1 LKERRTAMCERCGR
15 ERKPFVIDGASL
27 LTHYCFSPPPGVVK
41 PFGFGWVVEQ
51 PVKQAEQEKQ

>member
-1 LKERRTAMCERCGR
+1 MCERCGR
-15 ERKPFVIDGASL
+15 ERKPVVIDGASL